1 MTQLKSTSALAA
13 LSLVLSIAAV
23 SLTARAAEDPISEL
37 ANAICAAPDIN
48 AVTSALTSLA
58 PEDAM
63 LPEEVGEAFGV
74 ATFLGDL
81 QRCANRQAI
90 ADGFAFYKKGKDG
103 SKLDAAFAMG
113 RVAAKPEGGT
123 ASAQVYQGSF
133 STLGTA
139 GDAPSGQ

>member
-1 MTQLKSTSALAA
+1 MVGTSRMGRSLAA
-13 LSLVLSIAAV
+13 IAVASLCVMPVA
-23 SLTARAAEDPISEL
+23 AAEDPINEL
-37 ANAICAAPDIN
+37 ANAICAAPDVN
-48 AVTSALTSLA
+48 AITAALSSLA
-58 PEDAM
+58 PEDTM
-63 LPEEVGEAFGV
+63 VPEEVGEAFGV

-90 ADGFAFYKKGKDG
+90 ADAFAFYKKGKDG
-103 SKLDAAFAMG
+103 AKLDAAFAMG